1 MDIDVKVQSKPCNSL
16 LFSGKVHVVKGTIL
30 YKRAGSLFTRRALAP
45 LCGLVTIVKILPHG
59 A

>member
-1 MDIDVKVQSKPCNSL
+1 MKVQSKPCNSL

-30 YKRAGSLFTRRALAP
+30 YKRAGSLFTRRALAL